1 MKKILKILSIM
12 ILWMTLSGTDA
23 VYAQFNTL
31 ENSQRSLFSDLK
43 AFRPGDAI
51 MVLIIEDTKA
61 DNSAST
67 DQQRDHELS
76 GGVGFS
82 TGGGGFSGQGSI
94 GTGND
99 FRANG
104 KTTRSESIRSRISA
118 RVDSVDQNGN
128 LKITGKRTTQIN
140 GEEQIVTIE
149 GYVRPV
155 DILSN
160 NSVYS
165 YNILDL
171 TLRIEGEGTVSET
184 QEPGLIT
191 RFLRWLF

>member
-1 MKKILKILSIM
+1 MKNLLKILSIL

-82 TGGGGFSGQGSI
+82 TGGSGFSGQGSI

-104 KTTRSESIRSRISA
+104 KTSRSESIRSRISA

-149 GYVRPV
+149 GMFVQW
-155 DILSN
+155 I
-160 NSVYS
+160 
-165 YNILDL
+165 
-171 TLRIEGEGTVSET
+171 
-184 QEPGLIT
+184 
-191 RFLRWLF
+191 F